1 MMFSLFSELQH
12 IFLPTC
18 TMHQPRG
25 GTSGTWKQHWDWRLK
40 VSWNRFVAVRI
51 CKPVTEFRNH
61 VRCCRLF
68 SDGDAHLL
76 LIQCILQLSKPLV
89 CLVLPS
95 TSQGVAQQHYGT
107 RRLYV
112 STKLWDS
119 RLLQQATL
127 SNQSTRSL
135 SFKIE
140 PLTAINIVLFLYFQL
155 PAHMQHKRGL

>member
-1 MMFSLFSELQH
+1 MFSLFSELQH
-12 IFLPTC
+12 IFLPC
-18 TMHQPRG
+18 TMHQPKG
-25 GTSGTWKQHWDWRLK
+25 GTSGTWKTALGLK
-40 VSWNRFVAVRI
+40 IESVLKQVCSLFWI

-61 VRCCRLF
+61 VRCGRLF

-119 RLLQQATL
+119 RLLQQAAL
-127 SNQSTRSL
+127 SNQSIRSL

-140 PLTAINIVLFLYFQL
+140 PLTAINIVFIL
-155 PAHMQHKRGL
+155 PIASTYAT